1 MDDDVGSAT
10 RPAGDVDGNARGPFH
25 IGQLRGAR
33 FAPGLDP
40 DLEQMPPF
48 AGSYATRAYPTDAFS
63 DAEYDSPDK
72 RRMLELLG
80 QDRNHGGAAGRQ

>member
-1 MDDDVGSAT
+1 MIL
-10 RPAGDVDGNARGPFH
+10 DGHARGPFH

-33 FAPGLDP
+33 FAPGLDL

-48 AGSYATRAYPTDAFS
+48 SGSYTTAPYPPDVFS

-72 RRMLELLG
+72 QRMIELLG
-80 QDRNHGGAAGRQ
+80 QGQNHRGAAGQAASPTGR